1 MIPCA
6 LNLALRGVCPLARSL
21 ARSFS
26 LVRSLSLSLSLSLP
40 LSLSHS
46 LSLSLSIYLS
56 IYLCLSLERPR
67 VQIGFSSTRG
77 SRSTSLFVLSAR
89 YANGASNVFDN
100 SSIRVRLFGERSAT
114 GTLLALIALDDRSS
128 ARSLARTRSRARD
141 EIRDTAAARRLAR
154 QAAPKLYVPRANS
167 RCNTK
172 RA

>member
-6 LNLALRGVCPLARSL
+6 LNLALRGVCPLARSFVLSRSLSL
-21 ARSFS
+21 A
-26 LVRSLSLSLSLSLP
+26 LSLSLSP
-40 LSLSHS
+40 S
-46 LSLSLSIYLS
+46 LSLSVSLFLYLS
-56 IYLCLSLERPR
+56 ISLFLSLERPR
-67 VQIGFSSTRG
+67 VQIGFSTRG

-89 YANGASNVFDN
+89 YAYGASNVFDN
-100 SSIRVRLFGERSAT
+100 LSIRVRLFGKRSAT
-114 GTLLALIALDDRSS
+114 GSLLALIALDDRSS

-167 RCNTK
+167 QCSTK